1 MIFDYEVD
9 YKTKDLIIDWR
20 DVENA
25 KDYTVNFN
33 EKEYNS
39 TTNLLKINTS
49 ELDMN
54 KGYYI
59 AVTANPT
66 DSSKYMASTYTDTIF
81 GLSSKY
87 TSLVPEFEGNTKL
100 NDYLNKLKEAGFGL
114 EDSEGK
120 INVNY
125 ITDGAT
131 SDNNN
136 TVISVSPEPNTK
148 LDIMYDDVTISVYR
162 VHDWELGSR
171 RGDCADDDLS

>member
-1 MIFDYEVD
+1 M
-9 YKTKDLIIDWR
+9 
-20 DVENA
+20 
-25 KDYTVNFN
+25 
-33 EKEYNS
+33 
-39 TTNLLKINTS
+39 
-49 ELDMN
+49 
-54 KGYYI
+54 
-59 AVTANPT
+59 
-66 DSSKYMASTYTDTIF
+66 
-81 GLSSKY
+81 SSKY

-136 TVISVSPEPNTK
+136 TVISVSSEPNTK

-162 VHDWELGSR
+162 VHD
-171 RGDCADDDLS
+171 